1 MVKAMVKL
9 HNRTKTLNNV
19 MTLMYSR
26 TVYPLCTFICFPPGL
41 YAMRIDI
48 PGYRAGSNRSCDVS

>member
-1 MVKAMVKL
+1 MKL

-26 TVYPLCTFICFPPGL
+26 TVYPLCTFICFPLGL